1 MSSVTDHC
9 SFLDSVSI
17 QLDFIGRSSLE
28 PRPFPFGGTLEYQFS
43 LLITNVQYIG
53 ALCINQKR
61 NCGVNIRLH
70 EVLKKVNKFSQMF

>member
-1 MSSVTDHC
+1 MTDHC
-9 SFLDSVSI
+9 SFLDSVSK

-70 EVLKKVNKFSQMF
+70 EVLKKVNKFSQIF